1 MAKSNA
7 LSSVMR
13 ALLSEQR
20 ADILYVGTAAYP
32 PQKKSLIFN

>member
-1 MAKSNA
+1 MANFNA

-20 ADILYVGTAAYP
+20 ADLWCVGTAAYP
-32 PQKKSLIFN
+32 PPNFLIFN